1 MEIQSAVLKK
11 ESDLWL
17 KAAVVGGLWA
27 SLEIIIGSFLHNARL
42 PMAGS
47 TLAFFG
53 TVLLIGYYQLWPQ
66 RGLIIR
72 AGLIAAIMKSVSPS
86 AIILGPM
93 MGIML
98 EAILIELVILLLG
111 RNFVGYLVAGIFSV
125 SSALF
130 YKIFSMIV
138 FYGYDLLQVYV
149 NIINFGLKQL
159 RIDEAEPMEV
169 LIFLLVFY
177 VVMGGL
183 ASVIGYLSGQK
194 ALSMVISPKDY
205 NFSDNKTQKNSF
217 FEISEDQKTSV
228 VLLLIN
234 IIAVPFGLFLLNF
247 TVYYGYIFVAIYLI
261 IFGYVYRYALRRL
274 KKPVFWIQLVIIV
287 LLSALFWKNDKNEVT
302 LFQLEGIYGG
312 VEMIVRALFV
322 VVGFSAISVELRNR
336 KVKSF
341 LMKVGMGKY
350 YQSIGLAFSALPA
363 MISSLPKSKD
373 ILTHPVRSLLLP
385 LAMGNYWLE
394 LFKNKRETVDK
405 V

>member
-1 MEIQSAVLKK
+1 MNTITLNNKK

-27 SLEIIIGSFLHNARL
+27 SLEIIVGSFLHNSRI

-53 TVLLIGYYQLWPQ
+53 TILLIGYYQLWPQ
-66 RGLIIR
+66 KGLVIR

-86 AIILGPM
+86 AILLGPM

-98 EAILIELVILLLG
+98 EALLIEVVILLLG
-111 RNFVGYLVAGIFSV
+111 RNFIGYLFAGIFSV

-159 RIDEAEPMEV
+159 RIEEAEPAEV
-169 LIFLLVFY
+169 LFVLLSFY
-177 VVMGGL
+177 IIMGVL
-183 ASVIGYLSGQK
+183 ASLSGYYAGRK
-194 ALSMVISPKDY
+194 ALSMVPDTG
-205 NFSDNKTQKNSF
+205 NFNVSQNNNNKNGFFVISDN
-217 FEISEDQKTSV
+217 QKTSV
-228 VLLLIN
+228 TLLFINVVAVPAGLFLIN
-234 IIAVPFGLFLLNF
+234 I
-247 TVYYGYIFVAIYLI
+247 TDYYGYVFIGVYLL
-261 IFGYVYRYALRRL
+261 IFGYVYRFALRRL
-274 KKPVFWIQLVIIV
+274 RKPVFWIQLMIIV
-287 LLSALFWKNDKNEVT
+287 ALTALFWKNDKNEVT
-302 LFQLEGIYGG
+302 LFQMDGFYAGI
-312 VEMIVRALFV
+312 EMMVRALFV
-322 VVGFSAISVELRNR
+322 VVGFSAISVELRNH

-341 LMKVGMGKY
+341 LMKVGMGMY

-373 ILTHPVRSLLLP
+373 IFAHPIRSLILP
-385 LAMGNYWLE
+385 LAMADYWLE
-394 LFKNKRETVDK
+394 LFKNNQSKGNNT
-405 V
+405 